1 MLERYLMDQG
11 RDFSRITNGM
21 RSAYRQRYRSVRSVA
36 LSGFVVSSFVVP
48 TLFAMEQGGVLTSS
62 QALTLAEYVLLL
74 ATLEF
79 LPSLVIMVILNI
91 RFRPLSASLTR
102 MESAWSYL
110 VSAFR
115 TEVLGLSVQRIPH
128 PLDPGTEH
136 QMLKDFYF
144 FHYIFDTAMRSW
156 LLQQDKGLLKGYLD
170 KHLTELYKEQVKFMA
185 DKSLS
190 YWSIM
195 EKQED
200 RITKLLQGNADVKRE
215 IEKYTALV
223 LGPKGGP

>member
-1 MLERYLMDQG
+1 
-11 RDFSRITNGM
+11 
-21 RSAYRQRYRSVRSVA
+21 
-36 LSGFVVSSFVVP
+36 
-48 TLFAMEQGGVLTSS
+48 
-62 QALTLAEYVLLL
+62 
-74 ATLEF
+74 
-79 LPSLVIMVILNI
+79 
-91 RFRPLSASLTR
+91 
-102 MESAWSYL
+102 
-110 VSAFR
+110 
-115 TEVLGLSVQRIPH
+115 
-128 PLDPGTEH
+128 
-136 QMLKDFYF
+136 MLKDFYF